1 MEARAA
7 SARAAGGGL
16 PAWALGLIPLALIAA
31 AIGAFALLGGPGL
44 GERSGPPIEEVTVE
58 RTVLH
63 PGTIELTLR
72 NDGADPVEV
81 AQVAVNDAYA
91 PFSVEGDREIGHLGA
106 TTLKVDYPW
115 IEGEAYEIFVLTAA
129 GGTIDAT
136 IPVAAESP
144 ETDLSFYGL
153 MALLGIYVGVIPVS
167 LGMLWL
173 PFMRRLGSQWV
184 GALIAFT
191 VGLLA
196 FLAIDAGLEGLEIA
210 GEAPAAFGGVSLVF
224 AGGLAAYLV
233 LAAIDAW
240 LEGRARRQTDSG
252 GEGAVGAGAVTGAAP
267 AALTAGPY
275 LALLVAIGI
284 GLHNLGEGL
293 AIGSA
298 YATGA
303 LALGAFLV
311 VGFAIHNTTEGLAI
325 VAPLRGGGEGE
336 AEAGPGLS
344 RLLGLGLIAGGPAIV
359 GAWIGASAFNPSIA
373 ALLFGVG
380 VGAIVRVIVQIA
392 PSMRDGHGRLLHP
405 LSVGG
410 MLLGIALLYVTGLLV
425 TV

>member
-1 MEARAA
+1 MEAN
-7 SARAAGGGL
+7 ARAERGYGGNL

-31 AIGAFALLGGPGL
+31 AIAAFALLGGPGL
-44 GERSGPPIEEVTVE
+44 GDRTGPPVEEVSVE

-63 PGTIELTLR
+63 PGEIELTLR
-72 NDGADPVEV
+72 NDGPDPVEV

-91 PFSVEGDREIGHLGA
+91 PFAAEGGREIGRLGS
-106 TTLKVDYPW
+106 TTLRIDYPW
-115 IEGEAYEIFVLTAA
+115 IEGEAYEIFVLTSA
-129 GGTIDAT
+129 GGTVEAS
-136 IPVAAESP
+136 IPVAAETP
-144 ETDLSFYGL
+144 ENDAGFFGL
-153 MALLGIYVGVIPVS
+153 MALLGIYVGVIPVG

-173 PFMRRLGSQWV
+173 PFLRRLGSSWV

-210 GEAPAAFGGVSLVF
+210 AAAPAAFGGTGLVF
-224 AGGLAAYLV
+224 VGGLAAYLV
-233 LAAIDAW
+233 LAGIDSH
-240 LEGRARRQTDSG
+240 LSRRSREARG
-252 GEGAVGAGAVTGAAP
+252 GAA
-267 AALTAGPY
+267 AAGY

-298 YATGA
+298 YASGA

-325 VAPLRGGGEGE
+325 VAPLRDG
-336 AEAGPGLS
+336 ARPTPA
-344 RLLGLGLIAGGPAIV
+344 RLLGLGLIAGAPAIL
-359 GAWIGASAFNPSIA
+359 GAWIGASAYDPSLA

-380 VGAIVRVIVQIA
+380 VGAIARVIVQIA
-392 PSMRDGHGRLLHP
+392 PAMRDSDGRYLYP
-405 LSVGG
+405 SSVAGI
-410 MLLGIALLYVTGLLV
+410 LAGIAALYLTGLLV
-425 TV
+425 SV